1 MATRCHDPKIA
12 RVILVE
18 AGERI
23 LPSFDAK
30 LASRVVRDLESL
42 GVQVWT
48 KSLVTDLDG
57 HFVTVGEERIKA
69 GTVLWAAGVQASM
82 FHQKMDVECD
92 ASGRIIVQLDLR
104 LPGDPTVQIRDWHH
118 AIMVCYSLH

>member
-1 MATRCHDPKIA
+1 M
-12 RVILVE
+12 ILVE

-82 FHQKMDVECD
+82 FDQKMDVECVMLAA
-92 ASGRIIVQLDLR
+92 ASSCS
-104 LPGDPTVQIRDWHH
+104 PTSGCQ
-118 AIMVCYSLH
+118 AIPVCRFGTGTTP